1 MVNNDRVLPD
11 SQDVNSNSWDTSNF
25 WTNGIVSDDS
35 ELTIV
40 IYNFFSCT
48 GLLCNIFFHRFTSF
62 AAMLILAIC
71 PSASWIS
78 TSIS

>member
-35 ELTIV
+35 ELT
-40 IYNFFSCT
+40 
-48 GLLCNIFFHRFTSF
+48 
-62 AAMLILAIC
+62 
-71 PSASWIS
+71 W
-78 TSIS
+78 